1 MNFSINISMFYHPS
15 ETVEYIAW
23 ASGFL
28 SDSCLIETII
38 NDRSYQTVI
47 NSSDIPA
54 GKVLTNLEI
63 KVPLQETEWKT
74 WSSLRR
80 DSVLQKVVLRQRPIE
95 SSTTL
100 IYSAEYRK
108 L

>member
-38 NDRSYQTVI
+38 NYRSYQTVI

-54 GKVLTNLEI
+54 AR
-63 KVPLQETEWKT
+63 
-74 WSSLRR
+74 S
-80 DSVLQKVVLRQRPIE
+80 
-95 SSTTL
+95 
-100 IYSAEYRK
+100 
-108 L
+108 